1 MRPDLRDTPPG
12 PDLARALY
20 DYVVDSGRFMVLEVS
35 QDARIISANGAFR
48 SRYAGFADVRGEPL
62 SRFFADED
70 DSPLDIEPGQA
81 HEKTVARVF
90 RATAEGEPCLFHAYP
105 LDGHTLLIGEVADAS
120 DHEVVARM
128 GNLTLDM
135 SRLVRDLRRAN
146 RDLARANQLNEEL
159 ARTDGLTRLANR
171 RHFLERLEAGV
182 AQARS
187 RQHRLSI
194 LMIDLDHFKNVN
206 DTFGH
211 AAGDRVLVAFADL
224 LRALVRVSDLPG
236 RLGGEEFGLYMLD
249 TSLDV
254 AMKVGERVRART
266 RELRPLEENY
276 LPSTSIGAAEWRE
289 GEDMDALMQRA
300 DAAMYKAKAGGRNR
314 VVADG

>member
-1 MRPDLRDTPPG
+1 MRPVTRDTPPG
-12 PDLARALY
+12 PDLARALQ
-20 DYVVDSGRFMVLEVS
+20 DYVVNSGRLLVLEVG
-35 QDARIISANGAFR
+35 QDGRIICANSAFR
-48 SRYAGFADVRGEPL
+48 SRYAGFADVRGEPIA
-62 SRFFADED
+62 RFFSDEHG
-70 DSPLDIEPGQA
+70 SLDIEPGEA

-90 RATAEGEPCLFHAYP
+90 RATAEGERCLFHAYP
-105 LDGHTLLIGEVADAS
+105 LDGHTLLIGEVAEAG

-146 RDLARANQLNEEL
+146 RDLARVNALNEEL

-171 RHFLERLEAGV
+171 RHFLERLESGV

-194 LMIDLDHFKNVN
+194 LMIDLDHFKRVN
-206 DTFGH
+206 DTYGH
-211 AAGDRVLVAFADL
+211 AAGDQVLVAFADL

-254 AMKVGERVRART
+254 AMKVGERLRLRT
-266 RELRPLEENY
+266 RELRPLDDDFR
-276 LPSTSIGAAEWRE
+276 PSTSIGAAEWRE
-289 GEDMDALMQRA
+289 TEGVDSLIQRA
-300 DAAMYKAKAGGRNR
+300 DAAMYRAKQKGRDQ
-314 VVADG
+314 VVADW